1 MEEIKE
7 IKTTKE
13 EEKKL
18 SRSLLKGMSEV
29 LVFGKK
35 PKIKKFNNYS
45 DALNHDI
52 HFFRE
57 DLIKALIE
65 VINELPTEKK
75 VELKNKLLEIEL
87 EGVWENV
94 SLEEEVKFWLKNSE
108 DE

>member
-7 IKTTKE
+7 IKTTID

-57 DLIKALIE
+57 DLIKVLID

-75 VELKNKLLEIEL
+75 VELKNKLLEIEM
-87 EGVWENV
+87 EEEWDNI
-94 SLEEEVKFWLKNSE
+94 SHQEEVKFWLKKTENE
-108 DE
+108 